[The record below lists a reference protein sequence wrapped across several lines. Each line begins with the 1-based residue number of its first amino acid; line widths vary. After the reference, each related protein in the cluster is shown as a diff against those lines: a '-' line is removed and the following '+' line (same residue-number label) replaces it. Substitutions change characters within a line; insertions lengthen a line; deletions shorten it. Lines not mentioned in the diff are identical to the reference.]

1 MSLGEI
7 KLSSQNSLTN
17 SGMSNV
23 VITNG
28 NPGQL
33 NPSLSQGLWEQM
45 HSGNNAYPP
54 YIHSGQTG
62 GIINLPSNLPI
73 NLPNN
78 NNSPT
83 TKEMMDNLFNSLKK
97 ESPFEE
103 ILNTLFD
110 TNEKV
115 DFLLGVGYTIY
126 QENGQEW
133 IRRVTSNGYE
143 TKGKLDVSINSLFLR
158 EITIKFKNL
167 LLAKSTLKIKI

>member
-1 MSLGEI
+1 
-7 KLSSQNSLTN
+7 
-17 SGMSNV
+17 
-23 VITNG
+23 
-28 NPGQL
+28 
-33 NPSLSQGLWEQM
+33 
-45 HSGNNAYPP
+45 
-54 YIHSGQTG
+54 
-62 GIINLPSNLPI
+62 
-73 NLPNN
+73 
-78 NNSPT
+78 
-83 TKEMMDNLFNSLKK
+83 MMDNLFNSLKK